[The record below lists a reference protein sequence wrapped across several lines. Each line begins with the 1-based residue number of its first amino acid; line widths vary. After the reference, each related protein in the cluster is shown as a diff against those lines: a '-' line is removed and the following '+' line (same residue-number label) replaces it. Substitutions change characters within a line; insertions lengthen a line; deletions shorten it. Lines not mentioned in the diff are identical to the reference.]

1 LQMRPRP
8 RRRRRMSA
16 AQPEVVRLA
25 RGTSSQ
31 ALPACFRH
39 GGYEAEMVS
48 QPAFSD
54 PPVVKKC

>member
-1 LQMRPRP
+1 
-8 RRRRRMSA
+8 MSA

-39 GGYEAEMVS
+39 GVYEAEMVS